1 MDRSVKESIYIFT
14 RISTVK
20 FNASLI
26 EYKARRRIYD
36 ANFVFRFSWSCL
48 PDEKFTIQRDFDQE
62 KVFSASIRM
71 FANAVS

>member
-26 EYKARRRIYD
+26 EYKARRRVYD
-36 ANFVFRFSWSCL
+36 ANWFSWSCL
-48 PDEKFTIQRDFDQE
+48 PDEKFTIQRGFDQE

>member
-26 EYKARRRIYD
+26 EYKARRRVY
-36 ANFVFRFSWSCL
+36 ANWFSWSCL

>member
-1 MDRSVKESIYIFT
+1 M
-14 RISTVK
+14 K

-26 EYKARRRIYD
+26 EYKARRRVY
-36 ANFVFRFSWSCL
+36 ANWFSWSCL